1 MFREAVNKLR
11 KWSNATSRKPL
22 IIRGARQVGKT
33 YLVRDLAKSR
43 SKYSYF
49 ELNFERNPELN
60 KIFGDNYDVNRIISE
75 LEIWLG
81 EEINIEKDILFFDE
95 VQSCPRA
102 LASMRYFF
110 EEMPE
115 LRLIAAGS
123 LLEFTL
129 GDIPFP
135 VGRVELMNLYPMTF
149 SEFLTALGQKLLAKK
164 IREGQMQSEVI
175 HDMALEYL
183 KKYFIVGGMPE
194 CVLNYSQN
202 SSFKQV
208 LEIQK
213 DLLETYRQDF
223 VKYKPKVDGHCLSTV
238 LNSLAK
244 NIGNQIKYSNL
255 CSDYSNPTIH
265 KAFDVL
271 EKAKLTYKVKSTS
284 PSGLPLGANASSKKF
299 KAIFLDIGLLS
310 AILGYQI
317 INIENIIDSSSLFNG
332 LMAEQFV
339 GQELL
344 ANNKEVYYWSR
355 NAKSSNAEVDY
366 LVSHNGNIV
375 PIEVKSGSKGRLKSL
390 LLLLESFP
398 NVEKSYVFNEGK
410 FLDQSDEKIKFR
422 ALYFVGAVFGE

>member
-1 MFREAVNKLR
+1 MFRESINKLEN
-11 KWSNATSRKPL
+11 WSNNQNRKPL

-33 YLVRDLAKSR
+33 YLVRDLSRLRKS
-43 SKYSYF
+43 YSYF

-60 KIFGDNYDVNRIISE
+60 RIFEANYDVKRIISE

-81 EEINIEKDILFFDE
+81 KEINTKEDLLFFDE

-102 LASMRYFF
+102 LASMRYFY

-135 VGRVELMNLYPMTF
+135 VGRVELMNIYPMTF
-149 SEFLTALGQKLLAKK
+149 GEFLIALGQELLAKK
-164 IREGQMQSEVI
+164 IKKGHIQSELI
-175 HDMALEYL
+175 HNKALDYL

-208 LEIQK
+208 LEVQK
-213 DLLETYRQDF
+213 DLLDTYRQDF
-223 VKYKPKVDGHCLSTV
+223 AKYKPRVDGNCLSTV

-284 PSGLPLGANASSKKF
+284 PSGLPLGASASSKKF
-299 KAIFLDIGLLS
+299 KAIFLDVGLLS

-344 ANNKEVYYWSR
+344 AKNMEVYYWSR

-366 LVSHNGNIV
+366 LVAHNGKIV

-390 LLLLESFP
+390 HLLLESFP

-410 FLDQSDEKIKFR
+410 YLDQSDEKIEFK
-422 ALYFVGAVFGE
+422 ALYFVGEVFGG

>member
-1 MFREAVNKLR
+1 MFREALYKIEN
-11 KWSNATSRKPL
+11 WSNNQNRKPL

-33 YLVRDLAKSR
+33 YLVRYLSRLRKS
-43 SKYSYF
+43 YSYF

-60 KIFGDNYDVNRIISE
+60 KIFEANYDVKRIISE

-81 EEINIEKDILFFDE
+81 KEINTKEDLLFFDE

-102 LASMRYFF
+102 LASMRYFY

-135 VGRVELMNLYPMTF
+135 VGRVELMNIYPMTF
-149 SEFLTALGQKLLAKK
+149 SEFLIALGQELLAKK
-164 IREGQMQSEVI
+164 IKEGQIQSELI
-175 HDMALEYL
+175 HNRALDYL

-208 LEIQK
+208 LEVQK
-213 DLLETYRQDF
+213 DLLDTYRQDF
-223 VKYKPKVDGHCLSTV
+223 VKYKPRVDGNCLSTV

-244 NIGNQIKYSNL
+244 NIGNQIKYSSL

-271 EKAKLTYKVKSTS
+271 EKAELTYKVKSTS
-284 PSGLPLGANASSKKF
+284 PSGLPLGASASSKKF
-299 KAIFLDIGLLS
+299 KAIFLDVGLLS

-317 INIENIIDSSSLFNG
+317 INIENIVDSSSLFNG

-344 ANNKEVYYWSR
+344 ANNMEVYYWSR

-366 LVSHNGNIV
+366 LVVQNGNIV

-390 LLLLESFP
+390 HLLLEKFT

-410 FLDQSDEKIKFR
+410 FLEQSDEKIEFK
-422 ALYFVGAVFGE
+422 ALYFVSAVFGR